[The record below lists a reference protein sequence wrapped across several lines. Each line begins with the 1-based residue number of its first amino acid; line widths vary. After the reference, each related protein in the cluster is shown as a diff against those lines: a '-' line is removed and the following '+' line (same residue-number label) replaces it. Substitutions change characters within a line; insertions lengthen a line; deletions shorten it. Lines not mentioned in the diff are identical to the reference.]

1 MKRLA
6 GIVFVF
12 LVLIS
17 TRTHAENIRA
27 FVTAPTVCH
36 RLERVD
42 GDKVY
47 FVSPERNTIC
57 PQVAV
62 SREIVV
68 DKSIKRVKIFIDGE
82 FAYEEDVKDIVD
94 TNTLRDFD
102 RKKEQF
108 IKEIEKEP
116 FWNKNKYEKQGQ
128 MEAQKLYEVYNSEE
142 FQLKIQSEMERLKRD
157 VFPGQVRDYNEYYSQ
172 IQNKNTAS
180 TRKEEPFYGSKT
192 IQLSPDE
199 RIYVFISSSVP
210 VETLRNYARDIDR
223 IGSPNIKMVMRGFV
237 GGMKYI
243 KPTME
248 YLSDILKKDRLCDFR
263 AGQKC
268 EVYGTSIY
276 IDPLL
281 FRAYNIK
288 EVPAFVY
295 VKGLKVMD
303 PLLSEGITDN
313 VTSAQATV
321 LYGDVS
327 LEYAVEMFRR
337 QK

>member
-1 MKRLA
+1 MKGLTV
-6 GIVFVF
+6 IVFVLLT
-12 LVLIS
+12 LVS
-17 TRTHAENIRA
+17 TRTYAENIRA
-27 FVTAPTVCH
+27 LVTAPTVCH
-36 RLERVD
+36 RLERID

-47 FVSPERNTIC
+47 FVSPEQNMIC

-62 SREIVV
+62 GKEIVV
-68 DKSIKRVKIFIDGE
+68 DRSVKKVKVFIDGE
-82 FAYEEDVKDIVD
+82 FAYEEDVKEMVD
-94 TNTLRDFD
+94 TDTLRDID
-102 RKKEQF
+102 KRKEQF

-128 MEAQKLYEVYNSEE
+128 VEAQKLYEVYNSEE
-142 FQLKIQSEMERLKRD
+142 FQSKIQSEIERLKRD
-157 VFPGQVRDYNEYYSQ
+157 VFPEQVKDYNEYYSQ
-172 IQNKNTAS
+172 IQNKNTVS
-180 TRKEEPFYGSKT
+180 NKKQEPFYGSKT
-192 IQLSPDE
+192 VQLSPDE
-199 RIYVFISSSVP
+199 RIYIFISSSVP

-223 IGSPNIKMVMRGFV
+223 IGSPNIKMVMRGFI

-248 YLSDILKKDRLCDFR
+248 YLSDVLKRDKLCDFK

-268 EVYGTSIY
+268 EVYGTSVY

-295 VKGLKVMD
+295 IKGLKVMD
-303 PLLSEGITDN
+303 PLLSEGMTDN
-313 VTSAQATV
+313 VTSTQATV